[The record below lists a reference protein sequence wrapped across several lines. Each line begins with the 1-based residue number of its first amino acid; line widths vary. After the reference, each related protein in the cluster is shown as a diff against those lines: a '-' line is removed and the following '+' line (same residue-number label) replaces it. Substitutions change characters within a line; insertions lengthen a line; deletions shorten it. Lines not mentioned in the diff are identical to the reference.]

1 MKRNRETINILLES
15 TILMGFSNHPSQKKK
30 HHVWV
35 EKKTGPFL
43 GFLSKR
49 GGTRYGNAW
58 KCMKTWETSKFPAE
72 VRKRSEATWYHQAA
86 EKRGGSTARF
96 GFLEVCRGDVFFCC
110 VHLWEKNAWPVWDV
124 HILISHV
131 YIYTWFIIYNDYI
144 HVQIESEKD
153 SHCHGSLMLDQF
165 LEMR

>member
-1 MKRNRETINILLES
+1 
-15 TILMGFSNHPSQKKK
+15 MGFSNHPKKKK

-43 GFLSKR
+43 GFLSN
-49 GGTRYGNAW
+49 GAVYSFFPPISGFTPGSAW
-58 KCMKTWETSKFPAE
+58 RPGRHRNSLLRCGS
-72 VRKRSEATWYHQAA
+72 VRRPPGKRSSPK
-86 EKRGGSTARF
+86 KRGGSAARF
-96 GFLEVCRGDVFFCC
+96 WFSRFDEVMIFFVVFTF
-110 VHLWEKNAWPVWDV
+110 EKTMLDQYEMCIYLY
-124 HILISHV
+124 HMYI
-131 YIYTWFIIYNDYI
+131 YIYTWFIMII